1 MFFLILMAIT
11 FDCNESRL
19 SCATDDTPPST
30 RTGPGV
36 FFFRAAPR
44 WKEKRTKHLPRRK
57 CQQHMAMP
65 SGQKI
70 TTGQSQLL
78 KLSSGLLNQKNHR
91 FSLKNQ
97 DGNLA
102 ELWEVVLTLLDKVR
116 IFWVPALHFFH
127 APKTHKKKGKI
138 WFPAAKQHGLG
149 VPSPSLAPRGS

>member
-1 MFFLILMAIT
+1 
-11 FDCNESRL
+11 
-19 SCATDDTPPST
+19 
-30 RTGPGV
+30 
-36 FFFRAAPR
+36 
-44 WKEKRTKHLPRRK
+44 
-57 CQQHMAMP
+57 MAMP

-116 IFWVPALHFFH
+116 IFWVPALHFFMH
-127 APKTHKKKGKI
+127 QKHTKKKGKI

>member
-36 FFFRAAPR
+36 FFPSSSTVKRKANKTSAPKKMSAAYGHAV
-44 WKEKRTKHLPRRK
+44 WTKDHDGTVTVVEVQLRF
-57 CQQHMAMP
+57 
-65 SGQKI
+65 
-70 TTGQSQLL
+70 TQS
-78 KLSSGLLNQKNHR
+78 KNHR

-127 APKTHKKKGKI
+127 ASKTHQKKGKI

>member
-1 MFFLILMAIT
+1 
-11 FDCNESRL
+11 
-19 SCATDDTPPST
+19 
-30 RTGPGV
+30 
-36 FFFRAAPR
+36 
-44 WKEKRTKHLPRRK
+44 
-57 CQQHMAMP
+57 MAMP

-127 APKTHKKKGKI
+127 APKTHKKKRENLVSSRQTARP
-138 WFPAAKQHGLG
+138 WCA
-149 VPSPSLAPRGS
+149 VTEPRASGFVA